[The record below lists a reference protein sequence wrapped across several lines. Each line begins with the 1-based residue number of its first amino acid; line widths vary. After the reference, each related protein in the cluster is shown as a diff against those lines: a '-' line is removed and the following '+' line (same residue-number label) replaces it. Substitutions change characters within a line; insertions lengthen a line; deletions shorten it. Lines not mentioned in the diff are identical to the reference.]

1 MLIFAIDDER
11 LALEALISAIR
22 KAVPQ
27 AEVRGFRKVME
38 LLEAIRTE
46 TPEVVFLDVEMKKMN
61 GIDLAQEIKKK
72 FGDINLIFASGF
84 SQYTCDAFAIHASGY
99 VMKPVTPEKIKNEID
114 NLRFPIREEKHLLQ
128 LQCFG
133 NFEVFFDGTPLKFK
147 YNKTKE
153 LLAYLVDRNGAMCS
167 NSELMAVLWEDE
179 CNSEKR
185 ISYLKN
191 LRADLCS
198 VLEGI
203 GEGELITRAWGKM
216 GIRRDEVNCDYYR
229 WLDGNRDEYYGEYM
243 TQYSWTEFTNAALMD
258 DYQRRMGE
266 L

>member
-1 MLIFAIDDER
+1 
-11 LALEALISAIR
+11 
-22 KAVPQ
+22 
-27 AEVRGFRKVME
+27 
-38 LLEAIRTE
+38 
-46 TPEVVFLDVEMKKMN
+46 
-61 GIDLAQEIKKK
+61 
-72 FGDINLIFASGF
+72 
-84 SQYTCDAFAIHASGY
+84 
-99 VMKPVTPEKIKNEID
+99 
-114 NLRFPIREEKHLLQ
+114 
-128 LQCFG
+128 
-133 NFEVFFDGTPLKFK
+133 
-147 YNKTKE
+147 
-153 LLAYLVDRNGAMCS
+153 MCS